1 MIGLKAERSARMT
14 EKKIVIRYQKRRPA
28 QPKKSRTLEDLM
40 NEMKA
45 KGAAP
50 IPDGKSA
57 AAGRND

>member
-1 MIGLKAERSARMT
+1 MT